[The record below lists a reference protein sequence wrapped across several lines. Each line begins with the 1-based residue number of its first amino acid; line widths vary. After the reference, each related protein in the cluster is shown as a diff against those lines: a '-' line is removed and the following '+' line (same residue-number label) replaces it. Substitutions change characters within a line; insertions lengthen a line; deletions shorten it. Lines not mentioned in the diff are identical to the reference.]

1 MNHMFS
7 VDIQCGL
14 LVDQEW
20 YQQACLWFTIIFI
33 SFFNC
38 WRIFNCWFPSHYSTF
53 IMHTMYSTVFSILAD
68 LIMSKNSG
76 PNSKMIKCL
85 SWSLP
90 CLHVIVL
97 FHYFGAYMSDSDCSI
112 NIIDF
117 QNVKN
122 YLYIHIV
129 VFKLALSLA
138 SSIVGCTVLVT

>member
-38 WRIFNCWFPSHYSTF
+38 WRIFKCWFPSHYSTF

-85 SWSLP
+85 SWRLP

-112 NIIDF
+112 NIINF
-117 QNVKN
+117 AKCQE
-122 YLYIHIV
+122 
-129 VFKLALSLA
+129 LSVYTY
-138 SSIVGCTVLVT
+138 SCV

>member
-1 MNHMFS
+1 MLLPQFS
-7 VDIQCGL
+7 HESHVLCWHTMWVTGRPR
-14 LVDQEW
+14 V
-20 YQQACLWFTIIFI
+20 I
-33 SFFNC
+33 STSVFMIHHNLYFFLNC
-38 WRIFNCWFPSHYSTF
+38 WRIFKCWFPSHYSTF

-112 NIIDF
+112 NIINF

-122 YLYIHIV
+122 YLYIHIP
-129 VFKLALSLA
+129 
-138 SSIVGCTVLVT
+138 